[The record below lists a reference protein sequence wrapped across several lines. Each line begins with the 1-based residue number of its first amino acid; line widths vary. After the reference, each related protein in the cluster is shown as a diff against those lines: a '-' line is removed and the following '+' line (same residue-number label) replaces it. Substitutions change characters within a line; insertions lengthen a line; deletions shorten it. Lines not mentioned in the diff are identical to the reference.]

1 MTISFLTG
9 FTIALVGVM
18 IGFALKSAMQ
28 ETTLKMSVERKWTLK
43 IGPKHFYLVEEKEYQ
58 NLRTRQFARWAA
70 SDDAL
75 SRMVADINA
84 DISVEEKA
92 RR

>member
-9 FTIALVGVM
+9 FTMAFVGMM

-43 IGPKHFYLVEEKEYQ
+43 IGLKHFYLVEEKEYQ
-58 NLRTRQFARWAA
+58 NMRARQFARWTA
-70 SDDAL
+70 SDDAIPL
-75 SRMVADINA
+75 
-84 DISVEEKA
+84 EEKG